1 METLK
6 PVLGTPC
13 LFVLLIFLTSL
24 LFFIVA
30 EGGDLQHLA
39 LKELSECI
47 TVSFCF

>member
-13 LFVLLIFLTSL
+13 LFVLLSILTS

-30 EGGDLQHLA
+30 ESCDLRRLA

-47 TVSFCF
+47 TMSFCF

>member
-13 LFVLLIFLTSL
+13 LFVLLSILTSL

-30 EGGDLQHLA
+30 ESCNLRRLA

-47 TVSFCF
+47 TMSFCF